1 MGSLIAA
8 VLLAALGIFLAS
20 NYFMRASFTEHFQK
34 DMHTMRRVVDDDLAN
49 IKDRLFQ
56 EVTLLAR
63 SEELQQAYRAGDAQ
77 RLAAEAKSAMERFR
91 ASFATFTDAD
101 GTVLA
106 RGYSEKRGDSIAD
119 SAVMRAA
126 LGGKAAVDVLRLKNN
141 GLSVGAAAP
150 VVIDGNIVGA
160 VLFGDAFRTH
170 AFVDEIK
177 RVTDLEMTV
186 FDNDER
192 ISTTIIREGE
202 RAVGTRLDNP
212 EIAATVLQEGGTYSA
227 NADILG
233 KAYKTVYWPLRN
245 NEGKILGMWFIGTE
259 VEGLKHT
266 ITTVALSC
274 LAATMII
281 AAALSLLSVMLFR
294 SMINPLEK
302 KAFVDMLTGITNR
315 AGFEKAFDSALL
327 ARHGSGVLFLID
339 LDHFKDLNDNL
350 GHPVGDECLRRTAR
364 LLKDVF
370 RETDIV
376 ARLGGDEFIVYAPT
390 MDQAET
396 IREKAREFLENCV
409 FKYRLDSG
417 AILTVTASMGIA
429 VYPRDADSYVSLYNK
444 ADNALYASKNGGR
457 NRFTI
462 FSEMA

>member
-1 MGSLIAA
+1 MASLIAA

-34 DMHTMRRVVDDDLAN
+34 DMHTMRKVVDDDLAN

-106 RGYSEKRGDSIAD
+106 RGYSGKRGDNIAD
-119 SAVMRAA
+119 STVMRRA

-170 AFVDEIK
+170 ALVDEIK
-177 RVTDLEMTV
+177 RVPDLELTV
-186 FDNDER
+186 FDNDVR
-192 ISTTIIREGE
+192 LSTTIIRDGE
-202 RAVGTRLDNP
+202 RAVGTKLDNP
-212 EIAATVLQEGGTYSA
+212 EIAARVLQEGGTYSA
-227 NADILG
+227 HADILG
-233 KAYKTVYWPLRN
+233 KAYTTVYWPLRN
-245 NEGKILGMWFIGTE
+245 NEDKILGMWFIGTE
-259 VEGLKHT
+259 VEGLERT

-281 AAALSLLSVMLFR
+281 AVALSLLSVMFFR
-294 SMINPLEK
+294 SIINPLEK
-302 KAFVDMLTGITNR
+302 KAFVDMLTGVTNR

-327 ARHGSGVLFLID
+327 AKHGGGVLFLVD

-390 MDQAET
+390 LVQAEA
-396 IREKAREFLENCV
+396 IRRKAREFLENCV
-409 FKYRLDSG
+409 FKYRLDNG
-417 AILTVTASMGIA
+417 VILTVTASMGIA
-429 VYPRDADSYVSLYNK
+429 VYPQDADSYVSLYNK
-444 ADNALYASKNGGR
+444 ADNALYASKNSGR